1 MSAKQDEHGGK
12 GKDPPQVTDA
22 IGTSMWKPRMPQAW
36 DDDGPDVVSA
46 YNPFDALKK
55 VPKFHE

>member
-1 MSAKQDEHGGK
+1 VQSRTSGK

-22 IGTSMWKPRMPQAW
+22 IGSSMWKPPMPKAW
-36 DDDGPDVVSA
+36 DDDGPEVVSG
-46 YNPFDALKK
+46 YDPLDALKK

>member
-1 MSAKQDEHGGK
+1 MEDEK
-12 GKDPPQVTDA
+12 PKPVEATEPPHVTSA
-22 IGTSMWKPRMPQAW
+22 IGSSMWKRRMPQAW